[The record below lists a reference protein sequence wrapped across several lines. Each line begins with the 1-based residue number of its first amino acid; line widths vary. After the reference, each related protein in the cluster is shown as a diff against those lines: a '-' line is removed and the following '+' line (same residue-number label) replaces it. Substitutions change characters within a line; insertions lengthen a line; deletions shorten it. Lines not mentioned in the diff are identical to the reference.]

1 MNAPMTSLFA
11 PVGKSINSNEV
22 VSLLDLIAPVRVS
35 DDPPYRSYIGSPQQG
50 VDLVVE
56 DERVRAVQ
64 VYTKRTSTFSAY
76 AHTLPLGIRAEMSQ
90 VELRELLG
98 PPLNESEVSSQYVIS
113 EFGAK
118 LTLSFRQGEMCL
130 LSIGI
135 L

>member
-1 MNAPMTSLFA
+1 MKILFE

-22 VSLLDLIAPVRVS
+22 ISLLELISPVRIS

-56 DERVRAVQ
+56 DEQVRAVQ
-64 VYTKRTSTFSAY
+64 FYTKSTSTFTAY
-76 AHTLPLGIRAEMSQ
+76 AHELPLGIRAEMNQ
-90 VELRELLG
+90 AELRKLLG
-98 PPLNESEVSSQYVIS
+98 QPLNESEVSSQYIIA

-118 LTLSFRQGEMCL
+118 ITLSFRQGEIWL